1 MSSIRNITSST
12 PMPPDL
18 AKKIG
23 VSGVNEIMGVFW
35 KGYRELKSDASFVV
49 NASTEED
56 DITQKWY
63 EKVVGIWDSRNRA
76 TSIALN
82 GLCPMHQ
89 YADNTMK
96 KRRGS
101 KSPTIDFCFKD
112 WTTNNSYFGAEA
124 KNLYESSPE
133 KIKRY
138 VSTGVDNY
146 TKGKYGSQSS
156 ESSIIGYVL
165 SGKIPDIASELKA
178 EMAKETPI
186 ANLARTTSSNPQY
199 KSCHLR
205 TFDNQEITLH
215 HLFFDF
221 VSAQITNKEKIDM
234 NIIIKCECGNEITV
248 PAPAGKYTQFRD
260 Y

>member
-1 MSSIRNITSST
+1 
-12 PMPPDL
+12 
-18 AKKIG
+18 
-23 VSGVNEIMGVFW
+23 
-35 KGYRELKSDASFVV
+35 
-49 NASTEED
+49 
-56 DITQKWY
+56 
-63 EKVVGIWDSRNRA
+63 
-76 TSIALN
+76 
-82 GLCPMHQ
+82 MHQ

-124 KNLYESSPE
+124 KNLYESRPE

-221 VSAQITNKEKIDM
+221 ASA
-234 NIIIKCECGNEITV
+234 
-248 PAPAGKYTQFRD
+248 
-260 Y
+260 

>member
-1 MSSIRNITSST
+1 MSSIRKITSST

-23 VSGVNEIMGVFW
+23 VGGVNEIIDVFW
-35 KGYRELKSDASFVV
+35 KGYCGLKSDASLVV

-63 EKVVGIWDSRNRA
+63 EKIVGIWDSRNRA

-82 GLCPMHQ
+82 GLCPIHQ

-112 WTTNNSYFGAEA
+112 WSTDNSYFGAEA
-124 KNLYESSPE
+124 KNLYESRPD
-133 KIKRY
+133 KITRY
-138 VSTGVDNY
+138 VSTGVNNY
-146 TKGKYGSQSS
+146 VTGRYGSQSS
-156 ESSIIGYVL
+156 ESSLIGYVL
-165 SGKIPDIASELKA
+165 SGKIPDIANELKT

-199 KSCHLR
+199 KSSHLR
-205 TFDNQEITLH
+205 TLDNQEIILH

-221 VSAQITNKEKIDM
+221 VSA
-234 NIIIKCECGNEITV
+234 
-248 PAPAGKYTQFRD
+248 
-260 Y
+260 

>member
-1 MSSIRNITSST
+1 MSSIKNITSST
-12 PMPPDL
+12 PMPQDL

-23 VSGVNEIMGVFW
+23 VGGVNEILGVFW
-35 KGYRELKSDASFVV
+35 KGYRELKNDVSFVV
-49 NASTEED
+49 NLATEED

-82 GLCPMHQ
+82 GLCPIHQ

-112 WTTNNSYFGAEA
+112 WSTDNSYFGAEA
-124 KNLYESSPE
+124 KNLYENRPD
-133 KIKRY
+133 KIARY

-146 TKGKYGSQSS
+146 TMGRYGSQSS

-165 SGKIPDIASELKA
+165 SGKISDIANELKA
-178 EMAKETPI
+178 EMAKGNPT
-186 ANLARTTSSNPQY
+186 ANLARTTSTDPHY
-199 KSCHLR
+199 KSTHLR
-205 TFDNQEITLH
+205 TFDSQEITLH

-221 VSAQITNKEKIDM
+221 VLA
-234 NIIIKCECGNEITV
+234 
-248 PAPAGKYTQFRD
+248 
-260 Y
+260 

>member
-23 VSGVNEIMGVFW
+23 VGGVNEILDVFW
-35 KGYRELKSDASFVV
+35 KGYQELKCDSSFVV
-49 NASTEED
+49 NSSSEED

-63 EKVVGIWDSRNRA
+63 EKILGIWDSRNRA

-82 GLCPMHQ
+82 GLCPIHQ

-96 KRRGS
+96 KRNGS
-101 KSPTIDFCFKD
+101 KAPTIDFCFKD
-112 WTTNNSYFGAEA
+112 WSTNSYFGAEA
-124 KNLYESSPE
+124 KNLYESRPD
-133 KIKRY
+133 KIARY

-146 TKGKYGSQSS
+146 TTGRYGSQSS

-165 SGKIPDIASELKA
+165 SGKIPDIVNELKV
-178 EMAKETPI
+178 EMSKGKPV
-186 ANLARTTSSNPQY
+186 ANLARSTNSNPQY
-199 KSCHLR
+199 KSSHLR
-205 TFDNQEITLH
+205 TLDSQEILLH

-221 VSAQITNKEKIDM
+221 VSA
-234 NIIIKCECGNEITV
+234 
-248 PAPAGKYTQFRD
+248 
-260 Y
+260 

>member
-23 VSGVNEIMGVFW
+23 VGGVNEILDVFW
-35 KGYRELKSDASFVV
+35 KGYQELKYDSSFVV
-49 NASTEED
+49 NSSSEED

-63 EKVVGIWDSRNRA
+63 ENILDIWDSRNRA

-82 GLCPMHQ
+82 GLRPIHQ
-89 YADNTMK
+89 YGDKTMK
-96 KRRGS
+96 KRKGS
-101 KSPTIDFCFKD
+101 KAPTIDFCFKD
-112 WTTNNSYFGAEA
+112 WSTDNSYFGAEA
-124 KNLYESSPE
+124 KNLYESRPD

-146 TKGKYGSQSS
+146 TTGRYGSQSS

-165 SGKIPDIASELKA
+165 SGKIPDIVNELRV
-178 EMAKETPI
+178 EMAKGSPV
-186 ANLARTTSSNPQY
+186 ANLSRSTSANPQY
-199 KSCHLR
+199 KSSHLR
-205 TFDNQEITLH
+205 TLDNQEIILH

-221 VSAQITNKEKIDM
+221 VSA
-234 NIIIKCECGNEITV
+234 
-248 PAPAGKYTQFRD
+248 
-260 Y
+260 

>member
-23 VSGVNEIMGVFW
+23 VGGVNEILGVFW
-35 KGYRELKSDASFVV
+35 QGYRELKSDASFVV
-49 NASTEED
+49 NAAAEED

-82 GLCPMHQ
+82 GLRPIHQ

-101 KSPTIDFCFKD
+101 KAPTIDFCFKD
-112 WTTNNSYFGAEA
+112 WSTDNSYFGAEA
-124 KNLYESSPE
+124 KNLYESRPD
-133 KIKRY
+133 KIARY
-138 VSTGVDNY
+138 VSTGIDNY
-146 TKGKYGSQSS
+146 TTGRYGSQSS

-165 SGKIPDIASELKA
+165 SGKISDIANDLKA
-178 EMAKETPI
+178 EMAKGKPT
-186 ANLARTTSSNPQY
+186 ANLARTTSADPHY
-199 KSCHLR
+199 KSAHFR
-205 TFDNQEITLH
+205 TFDSQEITLH

-221 VSAQITNKEKIDM
+221 VSA
-234 NIIIKCECGNEITV
+234 
-248 PAPAGKYTQFRD
+248 
-260 Y
+260 

>member
-82 GLCPMHQ
+82 GLQPIHQ

-96 KRRGS
+96 KRKGS
-101 KSPTIDFCFKD
+101 KAPTIDFCFKD
-112 WTTNNSYFGAEA
+112 WSTDNSYFGAEA
-124 KNLYESSPE
+124 KNLYKSRAD
-133 KIKRY
+133 KIERY
-138 VSTGVDNY
+138 VSTGVDNF
-146 TKGKYGSQSS
+146 TTGRYGSQSS

-165 SGKIPDIASELKA
+165 SGKIPDIVNELKV
-178 EMAKETPI
+178 EMAKGSPV
-186 ANLARTTSSNPQY
+186 ANLARSTSANPQY
-199 KSCHLR
+199 KSSHLR
-205 TFDNQEITLH
+205 TIDNQEITLH

-221 VSAQITNKEKIDM
+221 VSA
-234 NIIIKCECGNEITV
+234 
-248 PAPAGKYTQFRD
+248 
-260 Y
+260 

>member
-35 KGYRELKSDASFVV
+35 KGYRELKSDASFIV

-82 GLCPMHQ
+82 GLQPIHQ

-96 KRRGS
+96 KRKGS
-101 KSPTIDFCFKD
+101 KAPTIDFCFKD
-112 WTTNNSYFGAEA
+112 WSTDNSYFGAEA
-124 KNLYESSPE
+124 KNLYKSRAD
-133 KIKRY
+133 KIERY
-138 VSTGVDNY
+138 VSTGVDNF
-146 TKGKYGSQSS
+146 TTGRYGSQSS

-165 SGKIPDIASELKA
+165 SGKIPDIVNELKV
-178 EMAKETPI
+178 EMAKGSPV
-186 ANLARTTSSNPQY
+186 ANLARSTSANPQY
-199 KSCHLR
+199 KSSHKR
-205 TFDNQEITLH
+205 TLDNQEITLH

-221 VSAQITNKEKIDM
+221 VSA
-234 NIIIKCECGNEITV
+234 
-248 PAPAGKYTQFRD
+248 
-260 Y
+260 

>member
-1 MSSIRNITSST
+1 MSSIRKITSST

-23 VSGVNEIMGVFW
+23 VGGVNEIIDVFW
-35 KGYRELKSDASFVV
+35 KGYRRLKSDASFRV
-49 NASTEED
+49 NVSTEED

-63 EKVVGIWDSRNRA
+63 EKIVGIWDSRNRA

-82 GLCPMHQ
+82 GLCPIHQ

-112 WTTNNSYFGAEA
+112 WSTDNSYFGAEA
-124 KNLYESSPE
+124 KNLYESRPD
-133 KIKRY
+133 KITRY
-138 VSTGVDNY
+138 VSTGVNNY
-146 TKGKYGSQSS
+146 TTGRYGSQSS

-165 SGKIPDIASELKA
+165 SGKISDIANELKA
-178 EMAKETPI
+178 EMEKETPI
-186 ANLARTTSSNPQY
+186 ANISRTTSSNPQY
-199 KSCHLR
+199 KSSHLR
-205 TFDNQEITLH
+205 MLDNQEITLY

-221 VSAQITNKEKIDM
+221 VSA
-234 NIIIKCECGNEITV
+234 
-248 PAPAGKYTQFRD
+248 
-260 Y
+260 

>member
-23 VSGVNEIMGVFW
+23 VGGVNEILDVFW
-35 KGYRELKSDASFVV
+35 KGYQELKCDSSFVV
-49 NASTEED
+49 NSSSEED

-63 EKVVGIWDSRNRA
+63 EKILGIWDSRNRA

-82 GLCPMHQ
+82 GLCPIHQ

-96 KRRGS
+96 KRNGS
-101 KSPTIDFCFKD
+101 KAPTIDFCFKD
-112 WTTNNSYFGAEA
+112 WSTNSYFGAEA
-124 KNLYESSPE
+124 KNLYESRPD
-133 KIKRY
+133 KIARY

-146 TKGKYGSQSS
+146 TTGRYGSQSS

-165 SGKIPDIASELKA
+165 SGKIPDIVNELKV
-178 EMAKETPI
+178 EMSKGKPVE
-186 ANLARTTSSNPQY
+186 NLARSTNPNPQY
-199 KSCHLR
+199 KSSHLR
-205 TFDNQEITLH
+205 TLDRQEILLH

-221 VSAQITNKEKIDM
+221 VSA
-234 NIIIKCECGNEITV
+234 
-248 PAPAGKYTQFRD
+248 
-260 Y
+260 